1 MSYICPCP
9 AFDHFLSSK
18 SNFCPHAVQFMT
30 LMTFLILFL
39 SAIGPNFFPK
49 TMTEL
54 QDKTWT
60 NIGFDFSG
68 INNLAT
74 LYLDIKWTNAGHI
87 EIQFLS
93 IYCPSNKFISKF
105 LYITVLQGLDK
116 YWTNSRCINL
126 KYIQALSRLCPGGDG
141 WAVGGRWAVGG
152 WWAMGRDPCF
162 SFEIL

>member
-1 MSYICPCP
+1 
-9 AFDHFLSSK
+9 
-18 SNFCPHAVQFMT
+18 MT

-49 TMTEL
+49 TTTEL

-60 NIGFDFSG
+60 NIGFDYSC
-68 INNLAT
+68 INNLVT

-116 YWTNSRCINL
+116 YWTNIRCINL
-126 KYIQALSRLCPGGDG
+126 KYIQALYRLCPAGVSRLCPDSVQMNKSALIKMTMLPGQ
-141 WAVGGRWAVGG
+141 
-152 WWAMGRDPCF
+152 
-162 SFEIL
+162 ILDILWFLTISGQS